1 MILSDLPGLKEGPRK
16 SILSVYYSTWNL
28 LDQAYVNAPGECVLV
43 EGFITEC
50 TVAFLFTL
58 CEAGSPET
66 LDNLLPPQLQAC
78 SSSFGL
84 LALSADDSQPALWS

>member
-28 LDQAYVNAPGECVLV
+28 LDHAYVNAPGECVLV
-43 EGFITEC
+43 EGFIPEC

-58 CEAGSPET
+58 CEGDCPET
-66 LDNLLPPQLQAC
+66 LDNLLLPQPQAC
-78 SSSFGL
+78 SSSLGL
-84 LALSADDSQPALWS
+84 LALSADDPQPALWS